1 MKLLSQ
7 PTPLIHCSSFFF
19 FFLSFFFPLTGSSWR
34 ARRNG
39 SYWTKWPRSKSH
51 DIERVCFTGLR
62 MAKDILSLK
71 SSTLILQ
78 LSRILSRS
86 FEDTKRIM
94 SPEMRPKSFGT
105 FAKRA
110 ADQKTCALSGC
121 SGSGARFSKDPTLFG
136 RISGDII
143 LFVSSKRRRLEAGN
157 FAVILIFIPFT
168 TYEKTSFTE

>member
-7 PTPLIHCSSFFF
+7 PMPLIHCSSFFF

-39 SYWTKWPRSKSH
+39 SYWTKWPRSKSR
-51 DIERVCFTGLR
+51 DIERVCFTAR
-62 MAKDILSLK
+62 RTAKDLSK

-78 LSRILSRS
+78 LSRILSLSSKRS

-94 SPEMRPKSFGT
+94 SPEMCPKRFGT

-110 ADQKTCALSGC
+110 ADQKTCALSW
-121 SGSGARFSKDPTLFG
+121 LF
-136 RISGDII
+136 RIRGP
-143 LFVSSKRRRLEAGN
+143 FLERPDTFRAHFG
-157 FAVILIFIPFT
+157 
-168 TYEKTSFTE
+168 